1 MPYLRW
7 QQNVMTVNKSFY
19 CLDRNSLLESFF
31 SSLQNIF
38 FSRFDTFSLA
48 LERAS
53 GLEYT
58 AVVGL
63 ISKKYNWRDSEKK
76 PQTIRVDTGP
86 VVLENSC
93 LYGCIELCVF
103 FFLFSCT
110 FSSTI
115 FVEYQPQCTKWQARF
130 RCVRPASRTTP
141 GEEHGADIVVS
152 AVEQVAYW
160 SACRLRSSTS
170 QT

>member
-31 SSLQNIF
+31 SSLQYIF

-63 ISKKYNWRDSEKK
+63 ISKKYNWRDSEKNRK
-76 PQTIRVDTGP
+76 LS
-86 VVLENSC
+86 VLTPAQSSWKIAAYMAVYSC
-93 LYGCIELCVF
+93 V

-160 SACRLRSSTS
+160 SACRLWGSTS